1 MRGELLT
8 VAAGCVALSQVAL
21 ANDQDTEF
29 TDDFPIED
37 CNFIPRGG
45 NPFFDLTPGR
55 QLYLSNQ
62 QCVAEGKC
70 DELEELWITVLPETR
85 KVVINDGGGKR
96 SIATRVVEEKETADG
111 ELVEISRNFF
121 ATCRPSNDVYYFG
134 EEVDIYEGGK
144 IVDHE
149 GQWLAGRDKAAPGI
163 IMPHSGFLIG
173 ARYYQ
178 ELAPD
183 VALDRAEHVAVDLKV
198 ETPAGVFH
206 DCIKVIETSPLE
218 PGQESTKL
226 YCPRVGQIADGELL
240 LQAVYEPKADKRGAA
255 PAEN

>member
-1 MRGELLT
+1 MRGELLA
-8 VAAGCVALSQVAL
+8 VATGCVALSAL
-21 ANDQDTEF
+21 AADQDVKF

-45 NPFFDLTPGR
+45 NTFFDLTPGR

-70 DELEELWITVLPETR
+70 DELTELWITVQSETR
-85 KVVINDGGGKR
+85 TVAMDVGGAKR
-96 SIATRVVEEKETADG
+96 NIVTRVVEEKETADG

-163 IMPHSGFLIG
+163 IMPDSGFLIG
-173 ARYYQ
+173 TRYYQ

-183 VALDRAEHVAVDLKV
+183 IALDRAEHVAVDLKI

-226 YCPRVGQIADGELL
+226 YCPHVGQTSDDDLL
-240 LQAVYEPKADKRGAA
+240 LQAVYEPKSDAGSGTD
-255 PAEN
+255 